1 MANLGSQ
8 TKSLE
13 ESLVNRLDPAP
24 VIISGLENKEG
35 EIDDLVKENANL
47 KKTNPGTEHNV

>member
-13 ESLVNRLDPAP
+13 ESLVNRLDPAT

-35 EIDDLVKENANL
+35 EIDGLVKENANL
-47 KKTNPGTEHNV
+47 KKKNPGT

>member
-47 KKTNPGTEHNV
+47 KKKIQEHNA